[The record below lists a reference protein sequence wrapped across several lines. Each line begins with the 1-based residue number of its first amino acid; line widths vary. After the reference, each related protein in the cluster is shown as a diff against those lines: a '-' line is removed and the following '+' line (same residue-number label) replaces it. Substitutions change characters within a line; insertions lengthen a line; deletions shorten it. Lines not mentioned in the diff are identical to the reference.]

1 MRAKKIR
8 KTCLSS
14 PQALLLDSG
23 ILIAL
28 FSKNPT
34 EQKRASEATMLMSNY
49 PHASRHLVTPCLVE
63 LFYKVR
69 KFISPEDVKKN
80 LDFLSI
86 TLLPTAGK
94 IENDI
99 FSSYVQINYK
109 NHFDYAD
116 YYLCQCALLFRSSM
130 ILTIDKDDMPLALNT
145 AQKYLK
151 SSNECRLVSF
161 D

>member
-1 MRAKKIR
+1 M
-8 KTCLSS
+8 SN

-34 EQKRASEATMLMSNY
+34 EQKRADDATALMLNY

-69 KFISPEDVKKN
+69 KVISPEDVKKN
-80 LDFLSI
+80 LNFLSI
-86 TLLPTAGK
+86 TLLPTTGK
-94 IENDI
+94 IETDI
-99 FSSYVQINYK
+99 FNSYSQINYK

-116 YYLCQCALLFRSSM
+116 YFLCQCSLLFRSSM

-145 AQKYLK
+145 AQKDLK